1 MRTAVIPAAGLG
13 TRFLPATKS
22 VPKELMP
29 IFDTPAIQLVI
40 DEAIGAGVEHIIVV
54 ANRSKPAIE
63 SYLAPSAEVVSKV
76 RDSGRSELAD
86 RLARIGNDVRVS
98 VVYQD
103 VPRGLGHAV
112 GCARQAVGNE
122 SFAVLLPD
130 ELMGDSSLLTTMSE
144 VHDATG
150 DSVIGL
156 KRVDRNEVSAY
167 GCVRIKAEPDQTGL
181 VSITDVVEKPLAA
194 DAPSDLI
201 LIGRYIFTPEVFD
214 DIESLQPANNGEIQL
229 TDALR
234 MAAQAGSLRGIVSDI
249 VRYDTGTP
257 RGWLEAVIEIALTR
271 SDVGPSLE
279 LWLRSR
285 FTDRDGK
292 A

>member
-1 MRTAVIPAAGLG
+1 MTMRTAVIPAAGLG

-40 DEAIGAGVEHIIVV
+40 DEAIGAGVEHIVV
-54 ANRSKPAIE
+54 VSNRSKPAIE
-63 SYLAPSAEVVSKV
+63 SYLAPSADVVSKV

-86 RLARIGNDVRVS
+86 RLARIGDDVRVS

-130 ELMGDSSLLTTMSE
+130 ELMGDSSLLTAMSE

-150 DSVIGL
+150 DDVIGL
-156 KRVDRNEVSAY
+156 KRVDHSEVSAY
-167 GCVRIKAEPDQTGL
+167 GCVRIKSEPDENGL

-194 DAPSDLI
+194 DAPSDFI
-201 LIGRYIFTPEVFD
+201 IIGRYIFAPKVFD
-214 DIESLQPANNGEIQL
+214 DIESLQPTNNGEIQL

-234 MAAQAGSLRGIVSDI
+234 MAALAGSLRGIVSDI
-249 VRYDTGTP
+249 VRHDTGTP

-271 SDVGPSLE
+271 PDVGPSLD

-285 FTDRDGK
+285 FH
-292 A
+292 

>member
-1 MRTAVIPAAGLG
+1 MTIRTVVIPAAGLG

-29 IFDTPAIQLVI
+29 IFDTPAIQLVM

-54 ANRSKPAIE
+54 SNRSKPAIE
-63 SYLAPSAEVVSKV
+63 QYLTPSAEVVSRV
-76 RDSGRSELAD
+76 RDSGRSDLAD

-130 ELMGDSSLLTTMSE
+130 ELMGDSSLLTALWRA
-144 VHDATG
+144 HDATG

-156 KRVDRNEVSAY
+156 KRVDKSEVSAY
-167 GCVRIKAEPDQTGL
+167 GCVQIKAEPDQVGL
-181 VSITDVVEKPLAA
+181 VSVTDVMEKPLVA
-194 DAPSDLI
+194 DAPSDI
-201 LIGRYIFTPEVFD
+201 IIIGRYVLTARVFD
-214 DIESLQPANNGEIQL
+214 DIESLQPAANDEIQL

-234 MAAQAGSLRGIVSDI
+234 IAARAGSLRGIVSDI
-249 VRYDTGTP
+249 DRHDTGTP
-257 RGWLEAVIEIALTR
+257 RGWLEAVIEIALR
-271 SDVGPSLE
+271 RPDVGPSFE
-279 LWLRSR
+279 QWLRSR
-285 FTDRDGK
+285 FH
-292 A
+292 